1 MTRPFT
7 LEREQA
13 KLMGVCAGFARWS
26 DLDPLAVRLLTILS
40 LFILGPLTIIAY
52 LVIGWLAPQR
62 A

>member
-1 MTRPFT
+1 MTRSFT
-7 LEREQA
+7 LDREQA

>member
-7 LEREQA
+7 LDREQA

>member
-1 MTRPFT
+1 MTRSFT
-7 LEREQA
+7 LDREQA

-52 LVIGWLAPQR
+52 LVIGWLAPRR